1 MRLFLTGWI
10 CALALITSS
19 PAKTNGETQKKAIL
33 FADHNRTF
41 YVFTPGDLATPA
53 PLLLLLH
60 GSGRNG
66 MSLIG
71 PWRALA
77 QKEGLILV
85 APDSNDPLHW
95 DYQKDAP
102 DFLQAVLTQ
111 VESDHVVDT
120 QRVYLFGHSAGSMY
134 ALLLAIAESEYF
146 AAIAIHAGSLAEDNF
161 KLIPTAKRRI
171 PISIWA
177 GTNDS
182 LFPPAVVIATRNAFK
197 NAGFHAELHEMAG
210 HDHDYYR
217 VADTVNKEA
226 WLFLKT
232 NRLATSPNFV
242 TLEQFMNPI
251 VRKDSQASQ
260 TEAKPSAELKL
271 EPPKLFAPAEWDSA
285 KPYIDYSLPQLTAS
299 VPELKGLVATPDQQL
314 LAELVKKTSNK
325 SLDLLT
331 KMPNVIS
338 REDVTIEFGS
348 RHLTAHQHFEYL
360 VLRYEGDG
368 AVTLDEYRTDKSKNE
383 AAPLSHGSAN
393 AWVLFHPGNLAESRF
408 RYLGRQHIDG
418 HNTMVLA
425 FAQIPE
431 KVKFPGHVEFEG
443 AAIPVLF
450 QGIAWIDD
458 TDFRIVRLRSDLL
471 APRPEI
477 YLNRLTSEVSF
488 SEVHIRAPEAV
499 EPLWLPHEVTIT
511 WNFRG
516 QVVKQRHQYSGFHLY
531 QNHNVKA
538 YGATPSCQK
547 RKLNS
552 STASPI
558 SCVVDLPPE
567 CPAFNS

>member
-1 MRLFLTGWI
+1 MRLFLTVWT
-10 CALALITSS
+10 CALALISSS

-41 YVFTPGDLATPA
+41 YVFTPRDLATPA

-77 QKEGLILV
+77 QKEGIILV
-85 APDSNDPLHW
+85 APDSSDPLHW
-95 DYQKDAP
+95 DYQKDSP
-102 DFLQAVLTQ
+102 DFLHAVLTQ
-111 VESDHVVDT
+111 VETDHIVDT

-146 AAIAIHAGSLAEDNF
+146 AATAIHAGSLAEDNF
-161 KLIPTAKRRI
+161 KLIPTAKRRT

-177 GTNDS
+177 GTNDA

-197 NAGFHAELHEMAG
+197 TAGFPAELHEMAG

-251 VRKDSQASQ
+251 VRKDSQASP
-260 TEAKPSAELKL
+260 TEAKPGAELKL
-271 EPPKLFAPAEWDSA
+271 EPPKLFAPADWDSA

-299 VPELKGLVATPDQQL
+299 VPELKGLVAAPDQQL
-314 LAELVKKTSNK
+314 LAELMKKTSNK

-338 REDVTIEFGS
+338 REDVTIEFGL
-348 RHLTAHQHFEYL
+348 RHQTAHQHFEYL
-360 VLRYEGDG
+360 VLRHEGEG
-368 AVTLDEYRTDKSKNE
+368 AVTLDEYRTDKGKNE
-383 AAPLSHGSAN
+383 APLCLTAPPTPGFCFILAIWPNPDSAIWGGSASMDTTR
-393 AWVLFHPGNLAESRF
+393 WFWLSR
-408 RYLGRQHIDG
+408 R
-418 HNTMVLA
+418 
-425 FAQIPE
+425 
-431 KVKFPGHVEFEG
+431 FP
-443 AAIPVLF
+443 
-450 QGIAWIDD
+450 
-458 TDFRIVRLRSDLL
+458 
-471 APRPEI
+471 
-477 YLNRLTSEVSF
+477 
-488 SEVHIRAPEAV
+488 
-499 EPLWLPHEVTIT
+499 
-511 WNFRG
+511 
-516 QVVKQRHQYSGFHLY
+516 
-531 QNHNVKA
+531 
-538 YGATPSCQK
+538 
-547 RKLNS
+547 RKLNFLGTS
-552 STASPI
+552 NSKEPRFRFFFRASPGLTTLTFASFACGRI
-558 SCVVDLPPE
+558 CSLRARRSTLTVSPQKFRSLRFVFVRQKPSNHFGCLMR
-567 CPAFNS
+567 